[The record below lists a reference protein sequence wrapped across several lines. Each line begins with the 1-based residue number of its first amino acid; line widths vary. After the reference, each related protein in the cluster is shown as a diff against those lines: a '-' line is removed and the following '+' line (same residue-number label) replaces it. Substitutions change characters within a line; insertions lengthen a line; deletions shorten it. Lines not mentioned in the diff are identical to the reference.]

1 MTKTIEITNYN
12 GHEFKN
18 LFFVPRENTF
28 YQIRGRKGKVSL
40 SVYEGMKNGKFIQAY
55 DTNGKRVSLALSKL
69 TGINYDSDFGSD
81 DWSDSS
87 DTEEYELLCE
97 AQQWEELQY
106 FCK

>member
-40 SVYEGMKNGKFIQAY
+40 SVYDYKHNGKFIKAI

-69 TGINYDSDFGSD
+69 TNIYFDSDFDLYEEESE
-81 DWSDSS
+81 S
-87 DTEEYELLCE
+87 EEYELLCE

>member
-40 SVYEGMKNGKFIQAY
+40 SVYDNKYNGRYIKAI
-55 DTNGKRVSLALSKL
+55 DTTGKRVSLALSKL
-69 TGINYDSDFGSD
+69 TYIYFDSDFD
-81 DWSDSS
+81 LY
-87 DTEEYELLCE
+87 EEESESEDYELLCE

>member
-40 SVYEGMKNGKFIQAY
+40 SVYDNKHNGRYIKAI

-69 TGINYDSDFGSD
+69 TNIYFDSDFD
-81 DWSDSS
+81 LY
-87 DTEEYELLCE
+87 EEESESEDYELLCE

>member
-40 SVYEGMKNGKFIQAY
+40 SVYDKEHYGRYIQAI

-69 TGINYDSDFGSD
+69 ININYDSDFD
-81 DWSDSS
+81 LY
-87 DTEEYELLCE
+87 EEESESEDYELLYE

>member
-18 LFFVPRENTF
+18 VFFVPRENTF

-40 SVYEGMKNGKFIQAY
+40 SVYDNKHNRRYIKAI

-69 TGINYDSDFGSD
+69 TYIYFDSDFD
-81 DWSDSS
+81 LY
-87 DTEEYELLCE
+87 EEESESEDYELLCE

>member
-40 SVYEGMKNGKFIQAY
+40 SVYDYKHNGKFIQAY
-55 DTNGKRVSLALSKL
+55 DTNGKRVSLVLSKL
-69 TGINYDSDFGSD
+69 TGINYDSDFD
-81 DWSDSS
+81 LY
-87 DTEEYELLCE
+87 EEESESEDYELLYE